1 MLDVTTDAA
10 PGLGGPASKDTG
22 VSSPRPR
29 GRGRFWITLLT
40 AVCLVLAA
48 SAYVVVRVRQHQ
60 DSLALLRTSG
70 IPASVPTGLSNLMG
84 LSPVPATPAPG
95 FTLTDQAGRTLSLAS
110 FKGRA
115 VVLEFMD
122 PHCTDICPLVS
133 LEFTDAYHD
142 LGATA
147 SHVVFVAVNVNP
159 YHRGVS
165 DMAAYSAEH
174 QLDAIPSWHF
184 FTGTPGSLRAVWNA
198 FGIEVDA
205 PGPAA
210 DVIHTST
217 VYFIDP
223 SGRERYVAS
232 PMADYTSSG
241 TAYLPAGILASWGH
255 GMALVARQL
264 AG

>member
-1 MLDVTTDAA
+1 MTTDAA

-29 GRGRFWITLLT
+29 GRGRFWITLLA

-159 YHRGVS
+159 YHRAVS

-255 GMALVARQL
+255 GMALVAPQL